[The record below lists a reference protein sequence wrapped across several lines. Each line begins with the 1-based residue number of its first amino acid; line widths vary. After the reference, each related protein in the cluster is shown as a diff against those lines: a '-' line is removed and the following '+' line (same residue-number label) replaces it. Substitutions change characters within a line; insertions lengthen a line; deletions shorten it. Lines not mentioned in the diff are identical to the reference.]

1 MSPSSNVA
9 RYEAPEVL
17 ELLRLLQEATRAT
30 PMGGPSTYVPPTGG
44 EIAEANYHHFIFG
57 QRGSGKSSLLR
68 HLQRQML
75 RQRRAAVWIDQEI
88 FSNLSY
94 PDVLVSAVCELIK
107 GVAEALQ
114 RRDELQPS
122 TGLRRTLR
130 GRRNTT
136 PQRQLLNELSQA
148 ISELQILKF
157 TALDRKIEW
166 QVTDA
171 TNSTSGA
178 KAGVRMELVTLE
190 GSLSA
195 SQHSTSTR
203 KELVEG
209 TKEQYLER
217 ALTGFRDLLIRTSS
231 EVNGG
236 FVFIDDLY
244 HLRREDQPLVLGY
257 LHRLVKDTNLWL
269 KIGSIRYSTVTFRPG
284 DPPRGMQSGQDAHE
298 VPLDRGLR
306 YFQSTQDFLE
316 KILSRIADQ
325 VEVNIYDLI
334 TDDARK
340 RLVLAAGGVAR
351 DYLRLIS
358 EAINEARNRGVTE
371 KTGSHRIIVEDINKA
386 AGRLSPAK
394 FDDLRKDEPEEA
406 SALEGLVRR
415 LTDFCRARKKA
426 YFLVATDVT
435 QLSEQVDKL
444 QHLRFTHLLFE
455 SETIPDPGSQRFNVW
470 LLDVA
475 ELSAQRATT
484 GVDFLGWESREMRR
498 NRRLIFTGTEEIAEK
513 PRKPR
518 DPLKPKS
525 PVRIQ
530 GSLFEEMLE
539 E

>member
-1 MSPSSNVA
+1 MSPSPHVAA
-9 RYEAPEVL
+9 RYEKPEVL

-30 PMGGPSTYVPPTGG
+30 PTGGESTYVPPTGG

-68 HLQRQML
+68 HLQRQMID
-75 RQRRAAVWIDQEI
+75 QHRAGVWIDQEI

-94 PDVLVSAVCELIK
+94 PDVLVSAVCELVK
-107 GVAEALQ
+107 GVTEALRAKVQ
-114 RRDELQPS
+114 PLGASGFRDRFGRRKTTSPQCQLLDELGEA
-122 TGLRRTLR
+122 TG
-130 GRRNTT
+130 
-136 PQRQLLNELSQA
+136 QLET
-148 ISELQILKF
+148 LKF

-171 TNSTSGA
+171 VSSTSGA
-178 KAGVRMELVTLE
+178 RAGVRMELVALE
-190 GSLSA
+190 ANASA
-195 SQHSTSTR
+195 SQQSTSTV
-203 KELVEG
+203 KEVVEG

-217 ALTGFRDLLIRTSS
+217 ALTGFRDLLTRTST
-231 EVNGG
+231 EIDGG

-269 KIGSIRYSTVTFRPG
+269 KIGSIRYSTVTFKPG
-284 DPPRGMQSGQDAHE
+284 DPPRGMQVGQDAHE

-306 YFQSTQDFLE
+306 YFQSTQEFLE

-325 VEVNIYDLI
+325 VSVNIYDLI

-358 EAINEARNRGVTE
+358 EAINEARNRGVTD

-394 FDDLRKDEPEEA
+394 FDDLKKDEPGEA
-406 SALEGLVRR
+406 VILETLVRH

-426 YFLVATDVT
+426 YFLVATDVS

-484 GVDFLGWESREMRR
+484 GVDFLGWEKRETRR
-498 NRRLIFTGTEEIAEK
+498 DRRLIFTGAEQVAQK
-513 PRKPR
+513 PMPTK
-518 DPLKPKS
+518 LKKLPQREVS
-525 PVRIQ
+525 RPP
-530 GSLFEEMLE
+530 SLFDDLPE
-539 E
+539 